1 MSAIPL
7 WADVAGTCRYI
18 VFGHERKNG
27 RSAQM
32 SDQNGNSKRHRR
44 LIAAAQIAV
53 IAVWIAS
60 ILILVPTFLNF
71 LATECGRGVPR
82 MPEYFVCFPPG

>member
-1 MSAIPL
+1 MSKKM
-7 WADVAGTCRYI
+7 AG
-18 VFGHERKNG
+18 
-27 RSAQM
+27 AQM
-32 SDQNGNSKRHRR
+32 SDHYGNSKRHRS